1 MSLSNTPTSE
11 RIHIGFFG
19 LRNSGKS
26 SLVNK
31 ITNQDMSIV
40 SDIKG
45 TTTDSVK
52 KSMELLPIGPVII
65 IDTPGIDDK
74 GLLGNKRVEN
84 AEKILRNCDIG
95 VLVSIAGIKLNDDEL
110 ELVKS
115 FKERNIPYVIVRNKI
130 DLLDEEKIE
139 EDKKVLNEFINNLVY
154 VSTFNEEGIEDLKT
168 LIGKKY
174 IEYKDNNDLN
184 EIHFV
189 GDLIKKNDLVVLV
202 TPIDKAAPKGRLILP
217 QQLAIRDIIDFGG
230 IVVVTKETELKETLN
245 SLGKKPDLVITDS
258 QVFKFVEEI
267 IDKDIPLTS
276 FSILMARYKGFLETA
291 VKGVKSLE
299 ELREKKKA
307 NILIS
312 EGCTHHRQCDD
323 IGTVKIPKILKK
335 FLEFEPNLN
344 FTSGNEFPK
353 DIEKYDLIIHC
364 GGCMLNQNEMKY
376 RMEYAKSKNIPFTNY
391 GICLAYMQGILDRT
405 INML

>member
-26 SLVNK
+26 SLVNR

-74 GLLGNKRVEN
+74 GLLGDKRVEN

-95 VLVSIAGIKLNDDEL
+95 VLVTVVGNTLNDDEK
-110 ELVKS
+110 ELIKS

-130 DLLDEEKIE
+130 DLIDESKIN
-139 EDKKVLNEFINNLVY
+139 EDKKELVDFINDLVY
-154 VSTFNEEGIEDLKT
+154 VSTINEEGIEELKT

-174 IEYKDNNDLN
+174 IEYKEVNKEKENN
-184 EIHFV
+184 FV
-189 GDLIKKNDLVVLV
+189 GDLIKRNDLVVLV

-230 IVVVTKETELKETLN
+230 IVVVTKETELKKTLN
-245 SLGKKPDLVITDS
+245 SLAKKPDLVITDS
-258 QVFKFVEEI
+258 QVFKFVEDT

-291 VKGVKSLE
+291 VKGIRTLE
-299 ELREKKKA
+299 ELKEKKKA

-323 IGTVKIPKILKK
+323 IGTVKIPNMLKK
-335 FLEFEPNLN
+335 YLGFEPNLS

-353 DIEKYDLIIHC
+353 DIEEYDLIIHC

-376 RMEYAKSKNIPFTNY
+376 RMEYSKSKNIPFTNY

-405 INML
+405 IDML